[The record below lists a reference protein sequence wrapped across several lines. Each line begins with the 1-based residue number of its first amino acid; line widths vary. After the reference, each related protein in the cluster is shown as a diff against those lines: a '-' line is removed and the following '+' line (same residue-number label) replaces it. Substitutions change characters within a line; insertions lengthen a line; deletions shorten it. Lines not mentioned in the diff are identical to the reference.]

1 METNE
6 ILKLQALKYKA
17 EVMKDHPGLE
27 QLDGEP
33 DWMYEGLDT
42 SGETRNICGMVPLSL
57 FDEINRVSGI
67 LSISKRRVVEMA
79 LRDFAINATKAL
91 DEVGFKGA
99 SIEYVSMGQVPVD
112 LE

>member
-33 DWMYEGLDT
+33 DWMYEGLIPAAKPET
-42 SGETRNICGMVPLSL
+42 SVEWFRFRCSMKST
-57 FDEINRVSGI
+57 VS
-67 LSISKRRVVEMA
+67 A
-79 LRDFAINATKAL
+79 
-91 DEVGFKGA
+91 GF
-99 SIEYVSMGQVPVD
+99 
-112 LE
+112 

>member
-17 EVMKDHPGLE
+17 EVMKDHPGLGKQE
-27 QLDGEP
+27 GEP

-79 LRDFAINATKAL
+79 LRDFAINANKAL
-91 DEVGFKGA
+91 DEAGFDAA
-99 SIEYVSMGQVPVD
+99 SIQFLSMGQVPVD